1 MRIGLSSAAA
11 PDASLDE
18 LFDACTRRG
27 LPALELEAGHGHGL
41 DVGDP
46 VAANAVEAG
55 VRAAASGVL
64 LSGYRVAHGDGVD
77 PDVRGSDVEGMTSFA
92 LRLGTPLI
100 MPVDLALSLT
110 RSQVADGVHLLVAL
124 PPGAA
129 AAATLDRLD
138 AAGPV
143 GAAMSVA
150 WDVDPA
156 NSDVSLLAPE
166 IMARAGWRL
175 RHIRLLGGGPEGAAQ
190 EGRGV
195 GSLMARLALAGFG
208 GTVALAP
215 SSDRYRVVW
224 GAWLGRRGGW
234 GCGSVAEERSLV
246 SLVTP

>member
-11 PDASLDE
+11 PDASLEE
-18 LFDACTRRG
+18 LFDACGRRG

-46 VAANAVEAG
+46 DAANAVEAA
-55 VRAAASGVL
+55 VRAAASGVV
-64 LSGYRVAHGDGVD
+64 LSGYRVGHDGVVD
-77 PDVRGSDVEGMTSFA
+77 PAVRASDVDAMTSFA
-92 LRLGTPLI
+92 LRLGAPLI
-100 MPVDLALSLT
+100 VPVDLALSLT
-110 RSQVADGVHLLVAL
+110 RSRIADGAQLLAAL
-124 PPGAA
+124 PAGDGAA
-129 AAATLDRLD
+129 AGLDRLD

-143 GAAMSVA
+143 GAALSVA

-156 NSDVSLLAPE
+156 SGDVSLLAPE
-166 IMARAGWRL
+166 IMGRTGRRL
-175 RHIRLLGGGPEGAAQ
+175 RHIRLLGGGPEGSAQ

-234 GCGSVAEERSLV
+234 GCGSVAEERGLV